1 MRKIIILSFL
11 SLFIF
16 LFYKDFLNYE
26 NFDEKIEK
34 KIHEIKIH
42 NLENIDKDVILKK
55 INLKVG
61 QSFWNFSSK
70 ELARDLKKIKGI
82 KSFPFKMENDGILN
96 IFVVEDIPFMIW
108 KFSNKIKYLNEK
120 GEILEFSKKN
130 FKDLIIL
137 EGNVKPKILSKFN
150 SVLNENTEFKKN
162 ILKIYYTENIGWK
175 LFLKDKSCLYLP
187 DKKVDKVLNVYKR
200 IKKSKLNENFKYFD
214 MRILERV
221 YLNKDNRCSIS

>member
-1 MRKIIILSFL
+1 MRKIIILSFF

-82 KSFPFKMENDGILN
+82 KSFSFKMENDGILN

-162 ILKIYYTENIGWK
+162 ISKIYYTENIGWK

>member
-1 MRKIIILSFL
+1 MRKIIILSFF

-82 KSFPFKMENDGILN
+82 KSFSFKMENDGILN

>member
-82 KSFPFKMENDGILN
+82 KSFSFKMENDGILN

-162 ILKIYYTENIGWK
+162 ISKIYYTENIGWK

-187 DKKVDKVLNVYKR
+187 DKKVDKVFNVYKR

>member
-16 LFYKDFLNYE
+16 LFYKNIFNYE

-34 KIHEIKIH
+34 KIHEIRIH
-42 NLENIDKDVILKK
+42 NLENIDKDVIFKK

-82 KSFPFKMENDGILN
+82 KSFSFKMENDGILN
-96 IFVVEDIPFMIW
+96 IFIVEDIPFMVW

-120 GEILEFSKKN
+120 GEVLEFSKKN

-137 EGNVKPKILSKFN
+137 EGNVEPK
-150 SVLNENTEFKKN
+150 NT
-162 ILKIYYTENIGWK
+162 L
-175 LFLKDKSCLYLP
+175 
-187 DKKVDKVLNVYKR
+187 
-200 IKKSKLNENFKYFD
+200 
-214 MRILERV
+214 
-221 YLNKDNRCSIS
+221 

>member
-42 NLENIDKDVILKK
+42 NLENIDKDAILNK
-55 INLKVG
+55 INFKVG

-82 KSFPFKMENDGILN
+82 KSFSFKMENDGILN

-187 DKKVDKVLNVYKR
+187 DKKVDKVFNVYKR

>member
-16 LFYKDFLNYE
+16 FYKDFLNYE

-82 KSFPFKMENDGILN
+82 KSFSFKMENDGILN

-162 ILKIYYTENIGWK
+162 ISKIYYTENIGWK

>member
-82 KSFPFKMENDGILN
+82 KSFSFKMENDGILN
-96 IFVVEDIPFMIW
+96 IFFVVEDIPFMIW

-120 GEILEFSKKN
+120 GEILEFSKK
-130 FKDLIIL
+130 
-137 EGNVKPKILSKFN
+137 
-150 SVLNENTEFKKN
+150 
-162 ILKIYYTENIGWK
+162 ILKI
-175 LFLKDKSCLYLP
+175 
-187 DKKVDKVLNVYKR
+187 
-200 IKKSKLNENFKYFD
+200 
-214 MRILERV
+214 
-221 YLNKDNRCSIS
+221 

>member
-82 KSFPFKMENDGILN
+82 KSFSFKMENDGILN